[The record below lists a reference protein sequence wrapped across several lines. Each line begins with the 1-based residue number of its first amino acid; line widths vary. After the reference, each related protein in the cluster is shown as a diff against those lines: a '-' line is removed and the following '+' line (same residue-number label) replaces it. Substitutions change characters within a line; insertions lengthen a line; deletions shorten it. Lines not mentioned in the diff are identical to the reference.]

1 VTIGSDMRRHDRR
14 RAGFEV
20 MVGTPNG
27 PRVAGDIQLD
37 AADLS
42 EGGAFLRS
50 DLLFEEGETLML
62 DIPLPSGKNISAE
75 GRVVRVDRTEAGKA
89 GMGIAFTCLD
99 ETDRR
104 ILSANLKMLM
114 ASTAK
119 ARPGKKP

>member
-1 VTIGSDMRRHDRR
+1 
-14 RAGFEV
+14 
-20 MVGTPNG
+20 MVGTPHG

-50 DLLFEEGETLML
+50 DLLFEEGETLVL

-75 GRVVRVDRTEAGKA
+75 GRVVRVDRTESGKA
-89 GMGIAFTCLD
+89 GMGIAFTRLD

-119 ARPGKKP
+119 PRPGKKP